1 MRAITSLVFWLS
13 AARNH
18 FGMSRAEAEQLTMTE
33 FQLLIAAK
41 YPDQKGFTK
50 EEYDAVADDYMA
62 RQARK
67 LARAKKAAWRKN

>member
-1 MRAITSLVFWLS
+1 
-13 AARNH
+13 
-18 FGMSRAEAEQLTMTE
+18 

-62 RQARK
+62 RKARK
-67 LARAKKAAWRKN
+67 LARAKKAA